1 MGASMVVLCGGILRE
16 VKREKLRE
24 ARARGGKRRE
34 DDRPQER
41 GPA

>member
-24 ARARGGKRRE
+24 ARGGKRRE